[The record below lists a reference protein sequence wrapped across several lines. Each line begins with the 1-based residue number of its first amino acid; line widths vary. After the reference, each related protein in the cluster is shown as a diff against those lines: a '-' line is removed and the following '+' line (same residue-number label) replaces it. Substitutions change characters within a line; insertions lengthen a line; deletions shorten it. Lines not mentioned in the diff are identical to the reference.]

1 MTRSSKGIPI
11 DLDLEIERTFRK
23 QRKARELELRIP
35 ENPPASSATA
45 SDIPFVSIPTPDS
58 NTMAGNGNGNNVNHG
73 HLDGRTIRELAA
85 PDVHYQSLCIQY
97 PQLDATF
104 ELKSGLI
111 HLLPKFHGLAGEDP
125 HKHLKEFHVVC
136 STMRPQGV
144 DEEQIK
150 LRAFPFSLDGAAKDW
165 LYYLPPAAITSWDG
179 LKRIFLEKFFLA
191 SRTAAI
197 RKEICGIRQ
206 NHGETL
212 HEYWER
218 FKKLCSSC
226 PHHQISDQLLVQYFY
241 EGLTP
246 MDRYLVDAASGGAL
260 SEKTPVA
267 AQELISKMAQNAQ
280 QFGTRSATPM
290 RQANEIGVAA
300 INDQQR
306 IENKLEE
313 LASMVRQ
320 LALDKGQSKSQQV
333 CGICSLSSHG
343 TDQCP
348 QLQENTEA
356 CAGIFPGRPFQP
368 QHQQPQQQ
376 RYDPYAATYNPGWR
390 DHPNLRYG
398 GPSNQPFQPQQQQP
412 QQHRFNAQRPSQ
424 SMQQPQPAPKSESN
438 LEDIMK
444 QLVANNLQFQQRTD
458 TAIQNLETQIG
469 QLETN
474 ISELQSQ
481 GSGQLPSQPVSNPRG
496 NVSAIV
502 LRSGKELSSPP
513 SP

>member
-11 DLDLEIERTFRK
+11 DLDLEIERTLRK

-35 ENPPASSATA
+35 DNPPASSATA
-45 SDIPFVSIPTPDS
+45 SDIPSISIPTPDL
-58 NTMAGNGNGNNVNHG
+58 NTM
-73 HLDGRTIRELAA
+73 
-85 PDVHYQSLCIQY
+85 
-97 PQLDATF
+97 
-104 ELKSGLI
+104 
-111 HLLPKFHGLAGEDP
+111 AGEDP

-179 LKRIFLEKFFLA
+179 LKRIFLEKFFPS

-212 HEYWER
+212 HEY
-218 FKKLCSSC
+218 
-226 PHHQISDQLLVQYFY
+226 
-241 EGLTP
+241 
-246 MDRYLVDAASGGAL
+246 LVDAASGGAL
-260 SEKTPVA
+260 SEKTPA
-267 AQELISKMAQNAQ
+267 ATQELISKMAQNAQ

-290 RQANEIGVAA
+290 RQANEIGVAT

-320 LALDKGQSKSQQV
+320 LALDKGQSKSQQ
-333 CGICSLSSHG
+333 
-343 TDQCP
+343 
-348 QLQENTEA
+348 ENTEA
-356 CAGIFPGRPFQP
+356 CAGIFPGRPF
-368 QHQQPQQQ
+368 QPQQQ

-424 SMQQPQPAPKSESN
+424 SMQQPQPAPKSESS

-444 QLVANNLQFQQRTD
+444 QLIANNLQFQQMTD

-469 QLETN
+469 QLATN
-474 ISELQSQ
+474 ISELRSQ

>member
-1 MTRSSKGIPI
+1 MTRSSKDIPI
-11 DLDLEIERTFRK
+11 DLDLEIERTLWK
-23 QRKARELELRIP
+23 QRKARELELRIVD
-35 ENPPASSATA
+35 NPPASSATA
-45 SDIPFVSIPTPDS
+45 SDIPSISIPTPDL
-58 NTMAGNGNGNNVNHG
+58 NTMAGNGNEHNRNGNNVNHG

-111 HLLPKFHGLAGEDP
+111 HLLPMFHGLAGEDP

-165 LYYLPPAAITSWDG
+165 LYYLPPAAITSWDE
-179 LKRIFLEKFFLA
+179 LKRIFLEKFFPA

-212 HEYWER
+212 HEY
-218 FKKLCSSC
+218 
-226 PHHQISDQLLVQYFY
+226 
-241 EGLTP
+241 
-246 MDRYLVDAASGGAL
+246 LVDAASGGAL
-260 SEKTPVA
+260 SEKTPAA

-290 RQANEIGVAA
+290 RQANEIGVAS

-320 LALDKGQSKSQQV
+320 LALDKGQSKSQ
-333 CGICSLSSHG
+333 H
-343 TDQCP
+343 
-348 QLQENTEA
+348 
-356 CAGIFPGRPFQP
+356 
-368 QHQQPQQQ
+368 QQ

-398 GPSNQPFQPQQQQP
+398 GSSNQPFQPQQQQP

-424 SMQQPQPAPKSESN
+424 SMQQPQPAPKSESS

-469 QLETN
+469 QLATN
-474 ISELQSQ
+474 ISELRSQ
-481 GSGQLPSQPVSNPRG
+481 GSGQLPSQPISNPRG

-513 SP
+513 SPPPEFGQQQESQKKDQPPPIQKDKQPTTIDQDRGETSHNHPLPFPH

>member
-1 MTRSSKGIPI
+1 MTRSSKDIPI
-11 DLDLEIERTFRK
+11 DLDLEIERTLRK
-23 QRKARELELRIP
+23 QRKARELEHLK
-35 ENPPASSATA
+35 ESDNPPAFSAIA
-45 SDIPFVSIPTPDS
+45 SDNPPNPDL
-58 NTMAGNGNGNNVNHG
+58 NTMAANGNEHNQNGNNGNIVNHG

-150 LRAFPFSLDGAAKDW
+150 LRAFPFSLNGAAKDW

-179 LKRIFLEKFFLA
+179 LKRIFLEKFFPA

-226 PHHQISDQLLVQYFY
+226 PHHQISDQLLIQYFY
-241 EGLTP
+241 EGLIP

-267 AQELISKMAQNAQ
+267 A
-280 QFGTRSATPM
+280 
-290 RQANEIGVAA
+290 
-300 INDQQR
+300 
-306 IENKLEE
+306 
-313 LASMVRQ
+313 
-320 LALDKGQSKSQQV
+320 
-333 CGICSLSSHG
+333 
-343 TDQCP
+343 
-348 QLQENTEA
+348 
-356 CAGIFPGRPFQP
+356 
-368 QHQQPQQQ
+368 
-376 RYDPYAATYNPGWR
+376 
-390 DHPNLRYG
+390 
-398 GPSNQPFQPQQQQP
+398 
-412 QQHRFNAQRPSQ
+412 
-424 SMQQPQPAPKSESN
+424 
-438 LEDIMK
+438 
-444 QLVANNLQFQQRTD
+444 
-458 TAIQNLETQIG
+458 
-469 QLETN
+469 
-474 ISELQSQ
+474 
-481 GSGQLPSQPVSNPRG
+481 
-496 NVSAIV
+496 
-502 LRSGKELSSPP
+502 
-513 SP
+513 